1 MGFDRFG
8 SVSFTTES
16 KAAEF
21 VTYLEQGRVMATR
34 CQRCGA
40 KHFPP
45 KMDCPRCLSSD
56 VEWFEITGTGRLV
69 TYAVVGYGPTGFEGD
84 TPYTLAIVDFGELRP
99 FGRLSRDIDEGDIQ
113 VGMELRIAAV
123 SLPDNRISYHFQL
136 V

>member
-34 CQRCGA
+34 CRKCGTE
-40 KHFPP
+40 HFPP

-84 TPYTLAIVDFGELRP
+84 TPYTLAIADFGGRRL
-99 FGRLSRDIDEGDIQ
+99 FGRLSRDINEGDIR
-113 VGMELRIAAV
+113 VGMELMVAPV
-123 SLPDNRISYHFQL
+123 SLPDNRISYHFQS